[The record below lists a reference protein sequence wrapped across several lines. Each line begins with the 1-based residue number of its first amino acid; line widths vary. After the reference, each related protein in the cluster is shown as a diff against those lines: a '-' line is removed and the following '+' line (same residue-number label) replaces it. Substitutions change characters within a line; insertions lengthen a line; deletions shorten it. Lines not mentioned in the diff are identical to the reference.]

1 MPEFSKK
8 VILLICLVIGIN
20 NVVFSQQGFTAGIG
34 GTIETTNEL
43 YGINTRV
50 FYAINEHFCFG
61 PEASIFPFQEIDE
74 EFEKSIV
81 DLNVNAHYI
90 FEITHGLGVYP
101 LSGINYTIEQE
112 RLIEHNDASEKIQ
125 EIGLN
130 YGFGAHYKIN
140 NIFLFAEFKGI
151 IGQLSAEFITAGV
164 LFNLPKKHKKEPHK
178 ETKTL

>member
-8 VILLICLVIGIN
+8 VILLIGLIVGMN
-20 NVVFSQQGFTAGIG
+20 SVVFSQQGFTVGIG
-34 GTIETTNEL
+34 GTLETTNEL
-43 YGINTRV
+43 YGINARV

-74 EFEKSIV
+74 AFEKSIV
-81 DLNVNAHYI
+81 DLNINAHYI
-90 FEITHGLGVYP
+90 FEITHALGIYP
-101 LSGINYTIEQE
+101 LSGMNYTNEQE
-112 RLIEHNDASEKIQ
+112 RLIDNNDTSKKFQ

-140 NIFLFAEFKGI
+140 NMFLFAEFKGI

-164 LFNLPKKHKKEPHK
+164 LFNLPKKNKKEHHND
-178 ETKTL
+178 TKTL

>member
-8 VILLICLVIGIN
+8 VILLICLVIGTN
-20 NVVFSQQGFTAGIG
+20 SVVFSQQGFTVGIG

-61 PEASIFPFQEIDE
+61 PEASFFPFQEIDE

-81 DLNVNAHYI
+81 DLNINAHYI
-90 FEITHGLGVYP
+90 FEIAHELGIYP

-112 RLIEHNDASEKIQ
+112 RLIENNDASDKTQ
-125 EIGLN
+125 EIALN

-164 LFNLPKKHKKEPHK
+164 LFNLPEKHKKEHLNDA
-178 ETKTL
+178 KTL